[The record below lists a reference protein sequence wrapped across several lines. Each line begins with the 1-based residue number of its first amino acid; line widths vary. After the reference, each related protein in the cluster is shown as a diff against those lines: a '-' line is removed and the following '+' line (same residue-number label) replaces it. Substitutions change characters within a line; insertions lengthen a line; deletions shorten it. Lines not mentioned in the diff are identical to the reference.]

1 MIKKEGI
8 SNGVKIPNHLGI
20 IIDGN
25 RRWAKKRG
33 LPSFYGHKKG
43 LDNVKKILDYCLD
56 RGVKILT
63 LYAFSSENWNRT
75 KKEIEYLMKLFGE
88 TLNKKNIND
97 LNERNVRLRVI
108 GQKEKLPQILQS
120 LIIKAEKETKNN
132 KKGIINLAISYGG
145 RPEIVQA
152 VRSIIDKKIPASKVT
167 EDTINNNLWTSG
179 QPYPDLIIRTG
190 GEHRLSNFLTWQSA
204 YSELYFP
211 KKFWPEFTKKD
222 VDKAFEEYN
231 SRHRRFGK

>member
-1 MIKKEGI
+1 M
-8 SNGVKIPNHLGI
+8 KIPNHLGI

-25 RRWAKKRG
+25 RRWAKKKG

-43 LDNVKKILDYCLD
+43 LDNVKKILDHCLD

-88 TLNKKNIND
+88 TLNNKNIKD

-108 GQKEKLPQILQS
+108 GQKEKLPQILQD
-120 LIIKAEKETKNN
+120 LIMKAEKETKNN

-152 VRSIIDKKIPASKVT
+152 VRSIIEKKIPANKVT

-179 QPYPDLIIRTG
+179 MPYPDLIIRTG

-204 YSELYFP
+204 YSEFYFL
-211 KKFWPEFTKKD
+211 KKFWPEFTEKD
-222 VDKAFEEYN
+222 IDKAFQEYN
-231 SRHRRFGK
+231 TRHRRFGK

>member
-1 MIKKEGI
+1 M
-8 SNGVKIPNHLGI
+8 KIPNHLGI

-25 RRWAKKRG
+25 RRWAKKKG

-56 RGVKILT
+56 KGVKVLT

-88 TLNKKNIND
+88 TLNKKNIKD
-97 LNERNVRLRVI
+97 LNERGVKLRII
-108 GQKEKLPQILQS
+108 GQKEKLPQILQE
-120 LIIKAEKETKNN
+120 LIVKSEKETKNN

-152 VRSIIDKKIPASKVT
+152 VKSIINKKIPANKIT
-167 EDTINNNLWTSG
+167 EDTINNHLWTAG

-211 KKFWPEFTKKD
+211 KKFWPEFTTKD
-222 VDKAFEEYN
+222 IDKAFEEYAN
-231 SRHRRFGK
+231 RHRRFGK